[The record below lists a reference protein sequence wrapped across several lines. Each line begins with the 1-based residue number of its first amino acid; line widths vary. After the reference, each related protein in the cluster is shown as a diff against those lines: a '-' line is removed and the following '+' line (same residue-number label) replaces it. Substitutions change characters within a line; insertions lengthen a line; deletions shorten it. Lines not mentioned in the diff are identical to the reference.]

1 MEEKNL
7 WGNLENIEKVKTPIG
22 ILREQGAL
30 LTDATSGILEGTVTL
45 KKSYET
51 IYANLYIVAPALD
64 NYSYEIVNLSYSPKQ
79 LYPVRVGSTFLDKYE
94 ECKSEE
100 TFCKVLEKIL
110 SSTEASKII
119 QSLISQ
125 CES

>member
-30 LTDATSGILEGTVTL
+30 LTDATSGILKGTVTL
-45 KKSYET
+45 NESYGS
-51 IYANLYIVAPALD
+51 IDARLYIVAPALD
-64 NYSYEIVNLSYSPKQ
+64 NYSYEIANLSYSPKE
-79 LYPVRVGSTFLDKYE
+79 LYPVIVNSTFLDKYE

-110 SSTEASKII
+110 SSPEVSKII

>member
-7 WGNLENIEKVKTPIG
+7 WGNLENIEKVKTPVG

-30 LTDATSGILEGTVTL
+30 LTEATSGILEGKVNLHISYGTL
-45 KKSYET
+45 S
-51 IYANLYIVAPALD
+51 ADLNIVAPALD
-64 NYSYEIVNLSYSPKQ
+64 NYSYEIVSLSYNPKQ
-79 LYPVRVGSTFLDKYE
+79 LYPVSVGSTFMVQYE
-94 ECKSEE
+94 ECKTEE
-100 TFCKVLEKIL
+100 SFYKVLEKIL
-110 SSTEASKII
+110 SSPKVQKII